1 MPGSGK
7 SLLDELQE
15 RAKELH
21 CLYRIHAI
29 CARTEAPLEEV
40 LREVASVLPSGWE
53 HPGQTFARIVVGTA
67 VFASADAEPTPW
79 MQSAAIRVRGSEVG
93 RIEVGYLSAFPPAD
107 EGPFLKEE
115 RRLIDTVAELLGQ
128 LLLQR
133 DLASALRRAEKIGV
147 PLPPDAGDW
156 WVVVDFLRQID
167 RPGYVTIA
175 RRMLNYLCWSGVEE
189 AQRLLPRFTG
199 SWAGPASPEEPTDEN
214 RPMARRNLED
224 LLRVSEEVFGIAAR
238 SVGPAEIRSSIQRW
252 IKDSRSNFLI
262 EALEN
267 QGTSLTELAQA
278 LTRFRHAA
286 LNDRD
291 LSRSIQ
297 FDLRAALVRRFL
309 TDQIQFVGVAKNF
322 IEVSDFQELTRR
334 IICPP
339 GSHGK
344 VGGKSSGLFL
354 AVQIVRKSEEYAE
367 ALADIRIPKT
377 WYLTSDGVV
386 DFIAYNN
393 LEDIVDRKYLEIDQ
407 VRREYPHIIQVF
419 KNSQFSPE
427 IVKGLSVALDD
438 FGERPIIVRSSSLLE
453 DRVGASF
460 SGKYKS
466 LFLANQGPKKD
477 RLAALMDAIAE
488 VYASIFGPDP
498 IEYRA
503 ERGLLDVHEEMGI
516 MIQEVV
522 GSRVGR
528 YWLPT
533 FAGVAFSTN
542 EFRWSPRIR
551 REDGLI
557 RLVPGLGTRAVDRV
571 GDDYPVLLAP
581 GQPGL
586 RANVTADAVVR
597 YAPRKADVINL
608 ETRQFETVELATLFA
623 EAGGSLPGIEQ
634 AVSLL
639 EDGALQRPMM
649 VDWEERARDLVVT
662 FEGLVASTPF
672 VPRMR
677 ALLKLLQEKLGGPV
691 DLEFASDGKDLYLL
705 QCRPQSFGDET
716 HGEPIPVDVPP
727 ERAVFSASRFVSN
740 GKVPDLTHVVY
751 VDPEGYAA
759 IPDLETLR
767 EVGHAVG
774 RLNKLLPRRRF
785 VLMGP
790 GRWGSRGDIKLGVSV
805 TYSEINNAALLV
817 EIARRK
823 GDYVPDLSFGT
834 HFFQDLVEAQ
844 IRYLP
849 LFPDDPGVV
858 FSEAFLLGA
867 PNLLEEV
874 APDLAHLGGTL
885 RVVDVPAA
893 TDGLVLRVAMN
904 AELDRALAFL
914 APPRSAAELA
924 AEGLRPAPGEPR
936 LGSAEDP
943 RRWRI
948 AVAERI
954 AAATDP
960 ERFGVKGMWLVGSST
975 EGKADP
981 TSDLDLVVHADDD
994 PARREALKTWLDG
1007 WSLGLGEA
1015 VALRTGVRTKG
1026 LLDVH
1031 YISDSDF
1038 SRGTSWAAKVKAARD
1053 AARPLPLV
1061 KAKSVPLPPRRGR
1074 AG

>member
-1 MPGSGK
+1 MPGSGRT
-7 SLLDELQE
+7 LLEELEE
-15 RAKELH
+15 RAKELQ
-21 CLYRIHAI
+21 CLYRVHAV
-29 CARTEAPLEEV
+29 CARAEAPLGEIF
-40 LREVASVLPSGWE
+40 REVVSVLPSGWE
-53 HPGQTFARIVVGTA
+53 HPAQVIARIVLGTA
-67 VFASADAEPTPW
+67 VFVSVEAEPAPW
-79 MQSAAIRVRGSEVG
+79 VHSSPIRVRGEEVG
-93 RIEVGYLSAFPPAD
+93 RIEIGYSTAFPPAD

-128 LLLQR
+128 LILQR
-133 DLASALRRAEKIGV
+133 DLSSSLRHSEKVGI
-147 PLPPDAGDW
+147 PLPPEAGDW
-156 WVVVDFLRQID
+156 WVIVDFLRQID

-175 RRMLNYLCWSGVEE
+175 RRMLNFLCMSGVEE

-199 SWAGPASPEEPTDEN
+199 SWAGSAGPEEPTDEN
-214 RPMARRNLED
+214 RPMARRSLDD
-224 LLRVSEEVFGIAAR
+224 LLKVSEEVFGLAAR
-238 SVGPAEIRSSIQRW
+238 NVGSAEIRSSIQRW
-252 IKDSRSNFLI
+252 IKDSRSGFLI

-267 QGTSLTELAQA
+267 QGTSLPELAQA

-286 LNDRD
+286 LNDRE

-297 FDLRAALVRRFL
+297 LDLRAALVRRFL
-309 TDQIQFVGVAKNF
+309 TDQVQFVGVAKNF
-322 IEVSDFQELTRR
+322 IAVSDFQELTQR

-339 GSHGK
+339 ASHGK

-354 AVQIVRKSEEYAE
+354 AVQIVRRSEEYAE
-367 ALADIRIPKT
+367 TLRDIRIPRT
-377 WYLTSDGVV
+377 WYVTSDGVV

-453 DRVGASF
+453 DRAGASF

-516 MIQEVV
+516 LIQEVV
-522 GSRVGR
+522 GSKVGR

-533 FAGVAFSTN
+533 FAGVAFSNN

-551 REDGLI
+551 RDDGLI
-557 RLVPGLGTRAVDRV
+557 RLVPGLGTRAVDRI

-586 RANVTADAVVR
+586 RANVGAEAVVR
-597 YAPRKADVINL
+597 YAPRKVDVINL
-608 ETRQFETVELATLFA
+608 ETMQFETIELETLFR
-623 EAGGSLPGIEQ
+623 EAGDELPGIEQ
-634 AVSLL
+634 MVSVL
-639 EDGALQRPMM
+639 EDGSLHRPMM
-649 VDWEERARDLVVT
+649 VDYRGQARDLVVT
-662 FEGLVASTPF
+662 FEGLVGSTSF
-672 VPRMR
+672 VPQMR
-677 ALLKLLQEKLGGPV
+677 ALLRLLQEKLGGPV

-705 QCRPQSFGDET
+705 QCRPQSFADESQ
-716 HGEPIPVDVPP
+716 GEPIPADVPP
-727 ERAVFSASRFVSN
+727 ERVVFSASRFVSN

-759 IPDLETLR
+759 IPDLKTLR
-767 EVGHAVG
+767 EVGLAVG
-774 RLNKLLPRRRF
+774 RLNKLLPRHRF
-785 VLMGP
+785 ILMGP

-805 TYSEINNAALLV
+805 TYSEINNSSVLV

-823 GDYVPDLSFGT
+823 GSYVPDLSFGT

-849 LFPDDPGVV
+849 LFPDDAGVT
-858 FSEAFLLGA
+858 FNERFLLDS
-867 PNLLEEV
+867 PNSLEAL
-874 APDLAHLGGTL
+874 APDFAHLASTV
-885 RVVDVPAA
+885 RVIDVSAV
-893 TDGLVLRVAMN
+893 TGGLVLRVAMN
-904 AELDRALAFL
+904 ADLDRALAYL

-924 AEGLRPAPGEPR
+924 ATGLRATG
-936 LGSAEDP
+936 GSGRGSTAEDQ

-948 AVAERI
+948 TVAERI
-954 AAATDP
+954 AAEADQ

-981 TSDLDLVVHADDD
+981 TSDLDLVVHADED
-994 PARREALKTWLDG
+994 PARREALRTWLEG

-1015 VALRTGVRTKG
+1015 NSLRSGAKAKG

-1038 SRGTSWAAKVKAARD
+1038 SRGTSWALKVKAVKD
-1053 AARPLPLV
+1053 PARPLPLHRT
-1061 KAKSVPLPPRRGR
+1061 KRGASSSRKSR
-1074 AG
+1074 AT